1 MKKKDKLL
9 NYTLSV
15 GFILLI
21 VIFLTSIISISRYV
35 LSDGNA
41 IQEHVVTT
49 KNLLEDIER
58 VEKSVETQENTE
70 IQTIT
75 TSKNKKI
82 ANYEKNIKQISY
94 LNINENKS
102 ILTFTLNKEIK
113 ELNNINYI
121 EYENQSFI
129 EKNDVI
135 LYNVKEKGVIL
146 TNNQEELKVFNFE
159 SSETEEIEFGNI
171 LGKIIYEN
179 DIKN

>member
-1 MKKKDKLL
+1 MKKKDKLF

-15 GFILLI
+15 AFILLI

-70 IQTIT
+70 IKTV
-75 TSKNKKI
+75 TSVSRNKKI
-82 ANYEKNIKQISY
+82 SNYDNNIIQTNY
-94 LNINENKS
+94 LNVNENKS
-102 ILTFTLNKEIK
+102 ILTFTLNKEII
-113 ELNNINYI
+113 ELNGIYFTNYANKN
-121 EYENQSFI
+121 EI
-129 EKNDVI
+129 EKSDII
-135 LYNVKEKGVIL
+135 LYNVKEQGSVL
-146 TNNQEELKVFNFE
+146 TKNDEKIKVFNFE
-159 SSETEEIEFGNI
+159 TSETEDIEFGNI

-179 DIKN
+179 EEN